1 MINEDPPRGAGTLAA
16 KAAAAPATMQEASKV
31 ARAAFIGTTIEWFDF
46 YLYASAATLV
56 FPQKFFPGLGPAGG
70 ALASFATLTVAF
82 VARPV
87 GGVVFAHFGDRVGRK
102 ATLVAS
108 LLLMGVSTCL
118 VGLLPT
124 YEMIGALA
132 PIALVLLRFVQGA
145 AVGGEWGGAVLMAT
159 EFAPPASRARL
170 ASWPQQGVTAGLILS
185 TAVLLLVTTTIP
197 NEAYLAWGWRI
208 PFIGSLLLIVVGLVM
223 RLKVR
228 ESPVFAAARKAS
240 QSEPEGQ
247 LPILE
252 VFRRHTRKTVLASVA
267 YVAVSTTF
275 YIAFVYLLSHA
286 TSDLEMSKTA
296 ALTAILVAACFYSVG
311 IMLSA
316 RIADMR
322 GRLPA
327 LLIGLVGALVTS
339 VPMLLLVQTG
349 DPVLFAVGLSIFS
362 VLVGMSYAPI
372 GVYFAELFPTA
383 VRYSGMTATN
393 QVGSLFGAAIAPFVA
408 AMLYQAFGMVAVGIY
423 LIAVTAVSAVA
434 VTLLGET
441 RGTEIER

>member
-1 MINEDPPRGAGTLAA
+1 MINEDPPRGTGTLPA
-16 KAAAAPATMQEASKV
+16 KAAAPATMREASKV

-124 YEMIGALA
+124 YETIGALA

-208 PFIGSLLLIVVGLVM
+208 PFIGSLLLIVVGLIM

-228 ESPVFAAARKAS
+228 ESPVFEAAREAS

-267 YVAVSTTF
+267 YIAVSTTF

-322 GRLPA
+322 GRRPA
-327 LLIGLVGALVTS
+327 LLIGLIGALVTS

-362 VLVGMSYAPI
+362 VLVGMSYAPV
-372 GVYFAELFPTA
+372 GVYFAELFPTV

-434 VTLLGET
+434 VMLLGET

>member
-1 MINEDPPRGAGTLAA
+1 MINAEPPRGTGTLPS
-16 KAAAAPATMQEASKV
+16 AAAAPPTMREASKV

-56 FPQKFFPGLGPAGG
+56 FPEKFFPGLGPAGG

-87 GGVVFAHFGDRVGRK
+87 GGVVFAHYGDRVGRK

-108 LLLMGVSTCL
+108 LLLMGISTCL
-118 VGLLPT
+118 VGLIPT
-124 YEMIGALA
+124 YETIGALA

-159 EFAPPASRARL
+159 EFAPPSSRARL
-170 ASWPQQGVTAGLILS
+170 SSWPQQGVTAGLILS

-197 NEAYLAWGWRI
+197 SEAYLAWGWRI

-228 ESPVFAAARKAS
+228 ESPVFAAARQAAQEES
-240 QSEPEGQ
+240 NGQ

-252 VFRRHTRKTVLASVA
+252 VFRRYTRKTVLASVA
-267 YVAVSTTF
+267 YIAVSTTF
-275 YIAFVYLLSHA
+275 YVAFVYLLSHA
-286 TSDLEMSKTA
+286 TSDLGISKTA

-316 RIADMR
+316 WIADAR
-322 GRLPA
+322 GRRPA
-327 LLIGLVGALVTS
+327 LLIGLIGALVTS

-349 DPVLFAVGLSIFS
+349 EPILFAAGLSMFS
-362 VLVGMSYAPI
+362 LLVGMSYAPI

-383 VRYSGMTATN
+383 IRYSGMTATN
-393 QVGSLFGAAIAPFVA
+393 QVGSLLGAAIAPFVA
-408 AMLYQAFGMVAVGIY
+408 AALYQAFGMVAVGIY
-423 LIAVTAVSAVA
+423 LIVVTAVSAVA
-434 VTLLGET
+434 VAILGET